1 MDLDPT
7 APAMQPT
14 TSTTVSS
21 SLCTT
26 DRLLRVSRSQP
37 LASGFI
43 SKLNHLL
50 LVADLHPASNGAIEL
65 AAELAEQFNP
75 RLTLRHGGDLWYLA
89 GGWTSS
95 FPDDPDQRRLSLLCL
110 LWHLRQ
116 RCPEIGL
123 CTAHAYLAT
132 QVLETAAQR
141 NVDLLVLPEGL
152 FGRFLPLVRH
162 AGPSEG
168 VAGAPCP
175 VVVVE
180 DHKGDETAPEALNF
194 R

>member
-1 MDLDPT
+1 
-7 APAMQPT
+7 MQPP
-14 TSTTVSS
+14 SS
-21 SLCTT
+21 NAK
-26 DRLLRVSRSQP
+26 DRLLRVTCAQP

-43 SKLNHLL
+43 SKLSHLL
-50 LVADLHPASNGAIEL
+50 LVADLHPASRGAIEL
-65 AAELAEQFNP
+65 AVELTEQFNP
-75 RLTLRHGGDLWYLA
+75 RLTLMHGGDLRYFA

-95 FPDDPDQRRLSLLCL
+95 APEDSDQKRLSLLCL

-123 CTAHAYLAT
+123 CAAPGYLAT
-132 QVLETAAQR
+132 QVLEVAAQR
-141 NVDLLVLPEGL
+141 DVDLLVMPEGL
-152 FGRFLPLVRH
+152 FGRFTPLVSHLEPWER
-162 AGPSEG
+162 

-180 DHKGDETAPEALNF
+180 DQENGELAARSLNF

>member
-1 MDLDPT
+1 MDRDQN
-7 APAMQPT
+7 ASIMQPAA
-14 TSTTVSS
+14 SFSNA
-21 SLCTT
+21 T

-37 LASGFI
+37 LASGSI

-50 LVADLHPASNGAIEL
+50 LVADLHPASKGAIEL
-65 AAELAEQFNP
+65 AAELTEQFNP
-75 RLTLRHGGDLWYLA
+75 RLTLMHGGDLRSLA

-95 FPDDPDQRRLSLLCL
+95 APDDPDQRRLSLLCL

-123 CTAHAYLAT
+123 CTAHGCLAT
-132 QVLETAAQR
+132 QVLEAAAQR

-152 FGRFLPLVRH
+152 FGQFLPLVSRNDCW
-162 AGPSEG
+162 ER

-180 DHKGDETAPEALNF
+180 DQKSEGLAHDELNF

>member
-1 MDLDPT
+1 
-7 APAMQPT
+7 MQPA
-14 TSTTVSS
+14 SS
-21 SLCTT
+21 PNVI

-37 LASGFI
+37 LASGSI

-50 LVADLHPASNGAIEL
+50 LVADLHPTSQGAIEL
-65 AAELAEQFNP
+65 AVELTEQFNP
-75 RLTLRHGGDLWYLA
+75 RLTLMHGGDLRSLA
-89 GGWTSS
+89 GGQTSS
-95 FPDDPDQRRLSLLCL
+95 SPEDPDQRRLSLLCL

-123 CTAHAYLAT
+123 CSAYGHLAT
-132 QVLETAAQR
+132 QVLEAAAQR
-141 NVDLLVLPEGL
+141 NVDLVVLPADL
-152 FGRFLPLVRH
+152 FGRFLPLVSRNH
-162 AGPSEG
+162 ATER

-180 DHKGDETAPEALNF
+180 DQRSEDLASEGLNF

>member
-1 MDLDPT
+1 M
-7 APAMQPT
+7 
-14 TSTTVSS
+14 
-21 SLCTT
+21 
-26 DRLLRVSRSQP
+26 DRLLRVSRSHP
-37 LASGFI
+37 LTSGCI
-43 SKLNHLL
+43 SKLDHVL
-50 LVADLHPASNGAIEL
+50 LVADLHPTSKGAIEL
-65 AAELAEQFNP
+65 AVELTEQFNP
-75 RLTLRHGGDLWYLA
+75 RLTLMHGGDLRYLA

-95 FPDDPDQRRLSLLCL
+95 SPDDPDQRRLSLLCL

-123 CTAHAYLAT
+123 CTAHGYLAT
-132 QVLETAAQR
+132 QVLEAAAQR

-152 FGRFLPLVRH
+152 FGRFLPLVSRIQ
-162 AGPSEG
+162 ASER

-180 DHKGDETAPEALNF
+180 DQGSEDPASEELNF

>member
-1 MDLDPT
+1 MDLDQN
-7 APAMQPT
+7 ALVMQPA
-14 TSTTVSS
+14 SHSS
-21 SLCTT
+21 SYAM
-26 DRLLRVSRSQP
+26 DRLLRISRSQP
-37 LASGFI
+37 LASGSI

-50 LVADLHPASNGAIEL
+50 LVADLHPTSKGAIEL
-65 AAELAEQFNP
+65 AAELTEQFNP
-75 RLTLRHGGDLWYLA
+75 RLTLMHGGDLRYLA
-89 GGWTSS
+89 AGWTSS
-95 FPDDPDQRRLSLLCL
+95 SPDDPDQRRLSLLCL

-123 CTAHAYLAT
+123 CTAHGYLAT
-132 QVLETAAQR
+132 QVLEAAAQR

-152 FGRFLPLVRH
+152 FGRFLPLVSRNRS
-162 AGPSEG
+162 GER

-180 DHKGDETAPEALNF
+180 DQNRGELAREVSNF

>member
-1 MDLDPT
+1 
-7 APAMQPT
+7 MQPT
-14 TSTTVSS
+14 TSTAVSS
-21 SLCTT
+21 PSSLTAT

-37 LASGFI
+37 LASGSV

-50 LVADLHPASNGAIEL
+50 LVADLHPASKGAIEL

-75 RLTLRHGGDLWYLA
+75 RLTLMHGGDLRYLT
-89 GGWTSS
+89 GGWTSGS
-95 FPDDPDQRRLSLLCL
+95 EDDPDQRRLSLLCL

-132 QVLETAAQR
+132 HVLETAAQR
-141 NVDLLVLPEGL
+141 NVDMLVLPEGL
-152 FGRFLPLVRH
+152 FGRFLPFVRRNDS
-162 AGPSEG
+162 SEW

-180 DHKGDETAPEALNF
+180 DQKGE
-194 R
+194 